1 MTTSNHTE
9 QQSTPSVRALPML
22 FLKSF
27 AVMIPWPLLGI
38 ILCYRMFDQP
48 DEAVLLFGGITGIA
62 AFIVMA
68 VVDLPD
74 TAFAVI
80 IVVAWCLALVAPP
93 VAMYRWRSS
102 QTAIVALLL
111 IQGGF
116 SIAQA
121 ALGALMILGKSA

>member
-38 ILCYRMFDQP
+38 VLCYHMFDQP
-48 DEAVLLFGGITGIA
+48 DEVVLLFGGITGIWA
-62 AFIVMA
+62 LLLMT

-80 IVVAWCLALVAPP
+80 IVVAWCLALVTPP
-93 VAMYRWRSS
+93 VVMYRRRPS
-102 QTAIVALLL
+102 QTAIVVLLL

-121 ALGALMILGKSA
+121 ALGALMILGKSV